1 MRPSEP
7 FTDTEAD
14 LISQRS
20 AAVHYYVDLLTAR
33 VRRLQA
39 TVDEVAP
46 ADAGDVLRNYMTE
59 LLSHVFSRS
68 PLL

>member
-1 MRPSEP
+1 MGPSEP

-14 LISQRS
+14 LMSQRS

-39 TVDEVAP
+39 TVDEVPP

>member
-1 MRPSEP
+1 MGPSEP

-39 TVDEVAP
+39 AVDEVPP